1 VCAAGL
7 VVVAARAG
15 AATLTNATWSTSSTT
30 DSATLTSYTYSFIAA
45 TSSPLDAITMTVPS
59 GTAGTP
65 SVGTVSPASIA
76 GGSVGPISGATLT
89 YTFTSVPIIAGEA
102 ISVQIDGLTNT
113 GTAGSDTSTI
123 TTEDSAGAVDTAT
136 TGSVTFTAT
145 ALTSP
150 TLSVSSTA
158 VGATSVSYTFTFTTV
173 SAGPITSVT
182 MTVPPGTA
190 GTPALG
196 TVSPTQID
204 GGVTLSGTVLTISGT
219 ILALLSGEEVSIQ
232 VTGLTNTTIA
242 GSYSSEIVAE
252 TALDTYSA
260 VTPAVSLTGPLTLT
274 APGSL
279 TWAITLNGV
288 NQNVADAVAGDK
300 ELVVSD
306 ETNTGAGWDITISAT
321 TFTNG
326 AHTLPNTGTFV
337 LTGNVSS
344 ISSSAAPSLA
354 CMTSCVPPD
363 DGVTYPVA
371 ITTAASSPSP
381 VSVYAAAADSGLGG
395 VVLGGGSA
403 ADPVGWWLS
412 VPANA
417 RAGAYTST
425 VTVTIASGP

>member
-1 VCAAGL
+1 
-7 VVVAARAG
+7 VVAARAN

-30 DSATLTSYTYSFIAA
+30 DSATGTSYTYSFITA
-45 TSSPLDAITMTVPS
+45 TSASLDEITMTVPS

-65 SVGTVSPASIA
+65 SVGTVSPATIA
-76 GGSVGPISGATLT
+76 GGSVGPISGGTLT

-145 ALTSP
+145 PLTGP
-150 TLSVSSTA
+150 GLSASSTA
-158 VGATSVSYTFTFTTV
+158 VGATGTSYTFTFTTA
-173 SAGPITSVT
+173 SEGPITSVT
-182 MTVPPGTA
+182 MTVPPGTS
-190 GTPALG
+190 GTPTLG
-196 TVSPTQID
+196 TVNPTQLD
-204 GGVTLSGTVLTISGT
+204 GSVTLSGNVLTVSGT
-219 ILALLSGEEVSIQ
+219 ILTVLSGTA
-232 VTGLTNTTIA
+232 VTIPVGGLTNTTIA
-242 GSYSSEIVAE
+242 GAYTSEIVAE
-252 TALDTYSA
+252 TALSSYAA
-260 VTPAVSLTGPLTLT
+260 VTAAVSFTGPLTLT

-288 NQNVADAVAGDK
+288 NQSVADAVTGDK
-300 ELVVSD
+300 ELTVSD

-326 AHTLPNTGTFV
+326 THTLPNTGTFV
-337 LTGNVSS
+337 LTGSVSS

-354 CMTSCVPPD
+354 CMTSCVPPAD
-363 DGVTYPVA
+363 AVTYPVA
-371 ITTAASSPSP
+371 VTTAASPSP
-381 VSVYAAAADSGLGG
+381 VSVYAASAASGLGG
-395 VVLGGGSA
+395 VILGSA
-403 ADPVGWWLS
+403 SSADPVGWWLS

-417 RAGAYTST
+417 RAGSYTST